1 MKEKT
6 ALRLEDAL
14 LIGGI
19 LPLWLPIVGFA
30 GAWVWGILVL
40 DGLML
45 LAITYRRVRRMIK
58 LRQESG
64 GALPPCFPP
73 KGRQE

>member
-30 GAWVWGILVL
+30 GAWVWAVLVL

-45 LAITYRRVRRMIK
+45 AAITYRRVRRMMK
-58 LRQESG
+58 LREESG
-64 GALPPCFPP
+64 GTLPPFLPP